1 MTAATRTSR
10 LEAALARHRAG
21 DLDGA
26 IESYWSI
33 LAESPEDPDAL
44 NLLASALRRRGA
56 VAEAVGLARR
66 AARIAPDRADIR
78 YNLGN
83 ALSAAGDVSAAAEAF
98 EAALGLDPHY
108 AEAAA
113 NLGIARAKLGDGEAA
128 IAAYERALA
137 IDPSH
142 RAAALNLGNLLGE
155 IGRHALSVERLR
167 RVVAD
172 HPDLAEGHYNLG
184 LALLRAGDYGQGFAA
199 YEWRWRTPD
208 FSSPVRHADIPTW
221 DGSPFPGRR
230 LLVHAEQGLGDT
242 LQFVRF
248 LVHARSLGGRVTLEV
263 PTVLKTIL
271 QDLAGADE
279 VTDRVEPGGHDL
291 QVPLLGLPLRLGL
304 TLGAVG
310 MRRAYLKADPA
321 RVGAW
326 RERLVP
332 DGRTLVGLG
341 WRGNP
346 ASPADKGRSIR
357 DPAILAPLA
366 RIPGLRLIA
375 LHKLDRADLEPGTGP
390 TGWAVAGLPFRIEHP
405 GPDFDTGLAAFVDTA
420 AVMML
425 CDRIVT
431 TDTSLVHLAGA
442 LERPTDLLL
451 KSVPDW
457 RWRDMGETTPWYPTL
472 RLVRQTTPGNFAD
485 CVDRIARRL
494 AQEAGHAAAA

>member
-1 MTAATRTSR
+1 MTATTRMLR

-26 IESYWSI
+26 IESYWAI

-66 AARIAPDRADIR
+66 AARIAPERSDIR

-83 ALSAAGDVSAAAEAF
+83 ALSAAGDAAAAAEAF
-98 EAALGLDPHY
+98 ETALDLDPCY

-113 NLGIARAKLGDGEAA
+113 NLGIARARLGDPEAA

-137 IDPSH
+137 IDPAH

-155 IGRHALSVERLR
+155 LGRHEASLERLR

-184 LALLRAGDYGQGFAA
+184 LALLRAGDYLQGFAA

-208 FSSPVRHADIPTW
+208 FSSPVRHADIPAW
-221 DGSPFPGRR
+221 DGSPFSDRR

-248 LVHARSLGGRVTLEV
+248 VAHARSLGGTVTLEV

-271 QDLAGADE
+271 QGLAGADE
-279 VTDRVEPGGHDL
+279 ITDQVEPGAHDL
-291 QVPLLGLPLRLGL
+291 QVPLLGLPYRLGL

-310 MRRAYLKADPA
+310 MRRAYLRPDPV
-321 RVGAW
+321 RVAVW
-326 RERLVP
+326 RDRLGP

-357 DPAILAPLA
+357 DPSILAPLA
-366 RIPGLRLIA
+366 RVPGLRLIA
-375 LHKLDRADLEPGTGP
+375 LHKLDRTDLEPCPGP
-390 TGWAVAGLPFRIEHP
+390 TGWAVAGLPFRVEHP

-420 AVMML
+420 AVMTL

-431 TDTSLVHLAGA
+431 TDTSLAHLAGA
-442 LERPTDLLL
+442 LERPTDLVL
-451 KSVPDW
+451 KAVPDW
-457 RWRDMGETTPWYPTL
+457 RWRDAGETTPWYPTL
-472 RLVRQTTPGNFAD
+472 RLVRQGAPGDFAG
-485 CVDRIARRL
+485 CIDRIARRL
-494 AQEAGHAAAA
+494 SDEIGHAVAA